1 MKQFFRFFSLG
12 LFVAS
17 LTIFIFYNYFDEPE
31 INPSDF
37 STDEL
42 IDLVEEDGYRVITEE
57 DYITY
62 TVNED
67 EENSDDDKKEDKQ
80 DKDTKKDVKDED
92 EEKNDDKNKE
102 EDKKENDDIVKYTLK
117 IKSDT
122 KPHEFILLLEDEKII
137 KDADKF
143 EKFMKEEDYRPYIQ
157 QGKFKLT
164 SDMSKEEIAKN
175 ITNK

>member
-42 IDLVEEDGYRVITEE
+42 IDLVEDDGYRVITEE
-57 DYITY
+57 EYITF

-67 EENSDDDKKEDKQ
+67 EENLDDDKKEDKQ
-80 DKDTKKDVKDED
+80 DKDTKKDDENKDKEDNED
-92 EEKNDDKNKE
+92 EEDNDDV
-102 EDKKENDDIVKYTLK
+102 VKYTLE
-117 IKSDT
+117 T
-122 KPHEFILLLEDEKII
+122 KPGMMPHEVIALLEEKKIV

-143 EKFMKEEDYRPYIQ
+143 SDFMDKNDYSPYIQ
-157 QGKFKLT
+157 QGEFKLT
-164 SDMSKEEIAKN
+164 SDMSDEELAKK

>member
-42 IDLVEEDGYRVITEE
+42 IDLVEDDGYRVITEE
-57 DYITY
+57 EYITF

-67 EENSDDDKKEDKQ
+67 EEDLNVDKNEDKQ
-80 DKDTKKDVKDED
+80 DKEDQDKDE
-92 EEKNDDKNKE
+92 NE
-102 EDKKENDDIVKYTLK
+102 EDNNDIVKYTLE
-117 IKSDT
+117 IKPDMM
-122 KPHEFILLLEDEKII
+122 PHEVILLLEEKKII
-137 KDADKF
+137 KDA
-143 EKFMKEEDYRPYIQ
+143 EKFADFMDKNDYSPYIQ
-157 QGKFKLT
+157 QGEFELT
-164 SDMSKEEIAKN
+164 SDMSEEELAKK